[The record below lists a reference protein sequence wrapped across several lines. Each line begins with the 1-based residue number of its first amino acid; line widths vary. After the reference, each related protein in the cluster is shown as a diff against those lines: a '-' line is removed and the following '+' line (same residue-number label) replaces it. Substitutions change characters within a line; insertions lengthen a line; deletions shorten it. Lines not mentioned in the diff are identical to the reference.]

1 MLVLV
6 CWCCG
11 VLVRC
16 VGVGVVRWYGVLV
29 VLVLVWQVGVDV
41 LVFWRVGAVCWSGVL
56 VLWYVGMVCQC
67 LCLCVGVVVCW
78 CGGVLVRCVG
88 VVCW

>member
-29 VLVLVWQVGVDV
+29 VLVLVWQVGIGV
-41 LVFWRVGAVCWSGVL
+41 WRVGVVCWYGVL
-56 VLWYVGMVCQC
+56 VLWYDGLVWW
-67 LCLCVGVVVCW
+67 CW
-78 CGGVLVRCVG
+78 C
-88 VVCW
+88 W